1 MAKKPKVPK
10 DKVSEYKKDL
20 AKFSRLSYDRG
31 LVAARG
37 GNLSI
42 RIPGTERVLI
52 TPSGISLRDITPD
65 IIIEIDIHG
74 NLSRGKK
81 SLKPS
86 KETPFHTSIYRSR
99 DDVMAIAHVHP
110 PFATAL
116 SLKDKPFPILTAPGM
131 INLVKVP
138 LVEFAF
144 MGTKELC
151 DFVSEAVKQNMGVKA
166 LLLKGHGVIA
176 MGPDL
181 ASAYYIA
188 DLVEDCAKVAL
199 FSSIGT

>member
-1 MAKKPKVPK
+1 MAKKVKAPK
-10 DKVSEYKKDL
+10 DKVGEYRKEL
-20 AKFSRLSYDRG
+20 AQFSRLSYDRG

-42 RIPGTERVLI
+42 RIPGTQRVLI

-65 IIIEIDIHG
+65 IIIEVDVHG
-74 NLSRGKK
+74 NLSKGKK
-81 SLKPS
+81 NLKPS
-86 KETPFHTSIYRSR
+86 KETPFHTSIYRLR

-116 SLKDKPFPILTAPGM
+116 SLKGKPLPILTAPGM
-131 INLVKVP
+131 VNLVKVP

-151 DFVSEAVKQNMGVKA
+151 DFVSEAVKRNMDVKA
-166 LLLKGHGVIA
+166 LLLKGHGIIA

-199 FSSIGT
+199 FSSI

>member
-1 MAKKPKVPK
+1 MAKKAKVPK
-10 DKVSEYKKDL
+10 DKVSEYREEL
-20 AKFSRLSYDRG
+20 AQFSRLSYDRG
-31 LVAARG
+31 LASARG

-65 IIIEIDIHG
+65 IIIEVDVHG
-74 NLSRGKK
+74 NLSKGKK
-81 SLKPS
+81 DLEPS
-86 KETPFHTSIYRSR
+86 KETPFHTSIYRLR
-99 DDVMAIAHVHP
+99 EDVMAIAHVHP
-110 PFATAL
+110 PIATAL
-116 SLKDKPFPILTAPGM
+116 SLKGKPLPILTAPGM
-131 INLVKVP
+131 VNLVKVP

-151 DFVSEAVKQNMGVKA
+151 DFVSEAVKQNMDVRA
-166 LLLKGHGVIA
+166 LLLKGHGIIA

-199 FSSIGT
+199 FSSI

>member
-1 MAKKPKVPK
+1 MAKTLKYQKNK
-10 DKVSEYKKDL
+10 INKSKKDL
-20 AKFSRLSYDRG
+20 AQFSRLSYDRG

-65 IIIEIDIHG
+65 IIIEVDIHG
-74 NLSRGKK
+74 NLLRGKK
-81 SLKPS
+81 NLKPS
-86 KETPFHTSIYRSR
+86 KETPFHTSIYRIRS
-99 DDVMAIAHVHP
+99 DVIAIAHVHP
-110 PFATAL
+110 PFSTAL
-116 SLKDKPFPILTAPGM
+116 SLKDKPFPLVTAPGM
-131 INLVKVP
+131 VNLVKVP
-138 LVEFAF
+138 LVEFAL

-151 DFVSEAVKQNMGVKA
+151 DYVSEAAKQNMEVKA

-176 MGPDL
+176 MGSDL

-188 DLVEDCAKVAL
+188 DLVEDNAKVAL
-199 FSSIGT
+199 LSSI

>member
-1 MAKKPKVPK
+1 MAKTLKYQKNK
-10 DKVSEYKKDL
+10 IGEYKKEL
-20 AKFSRLSYDRG
+20 AQFSRLSYDRG

-65 IIIEIDIHG
+65 IIIEVDVHG
-74 NLSRGKK
+74 NLSKGKK
-81 SLKPS
+81 NLKPS
-86 KETPFHTSIYRSR
+86 KETPFHTSIYRLR
-99 DDVMAIAHVHP
+99 NDVMAIAHVHP
-110 PFATAL
+110 PIATAL
-116 SLKDKPFPILTAPGM
+116 SLKGKPLPILTAPGM
-131 INLVKVP
+131 VNLVKVP
-138 LVEFAF
+138 LVEFAL

-151 DFVSEAVKQNMGVKA
+151 DFVSETVKQNMDVKA
-166 LLLKGHGVIA
+166 LLLKGHGIIA

-199 FSSIGT
+199 FSST

>member
-1 MAKKPKVPK
+1 MAKAKMHQK
-10 DKVSEYKKDL
+10 DKINGYKK
-20 AKFSRLSYDRG
+20 AVAQFSRLSYDRG

-52 TPSGISLRDITPD
+52 TPSGISLRDITPE
-65 IIIEIDIHG
+65 IVIEVDIHG
-74 NLSRGKK
+74 NLLRGKK
-81 SLKPS
+81 NLRPS
-86 KETPFHTSIYRSR
+86 KETPFHTSIYRIR
-99 DDVMAIAHVHP
+99 NDVMAIAHIHP

-116 SLKDKPFPILTAPGM
+116 SLKDKPFPLLTAPGVV
-131 INLVKVP
+131 NLVKVP
-138 LVEFAF
+138 CVEFALI
-144 MGTKELC
+144 GTKELC
-151 DFVSEAVKQNMGVKA
+151 DYVSEAAKQNLDVKA

-199 FSSIGT
+199 LSSI

>member
-52 TPSGISLRDITPD
+52 TPSGISLGDITPD

-131 INLVKVP
+131 VNLVKVP

-151 DFVSEAVKQNMGVKA
+151 NFVTETVKQNMEAKA
-166 LLLKGHGVIA
+166 YLLKGHGIIA
-176 MGPDL
+176 IGSDL
-181 ASAYYIA
+181 ASAYYTA

-199 FSSIGT
+199 FS

>member
-1 MAKKPKVPK
+1 MAKTMKYQK
-10 DKVSEYKKDL
+10 DKISGYKKDL
-20 AKFSRLSYDRG
+20 AQFSRLSYDRG

-65 IIIEIDIHG
+65 IIIEVDIHG
-74 NLSRGKK
+74 NLLRGKK
-81 SLKPS
+81 NLKPS
-86 KETPFHTSIYRSR
+86 KETPFHTSIYRIRS
-99 DDVMAIAHVHP
+99 DVMAIAHVHP
-110 PFATAL
+110 PFSTAL
-116 SLKDKPFPILTAPGM
+116 SLKDKPFPLLTAPGM
-131 INLVKVP
+131 VNLVKVP
-138 LVEFAF
+138 LVEFAL

-151 DFVSEAVKQNMGVKA
+151 DYVSEAAKQNMEVKA

-176 MGPDL
+176 MGSDL

-188 DLVEDCAKVAL
+188 DLVEDNAKVAL
-199 FSSIGT
+199 LSSI

>member
-86 KETPFHTSIYRSR
+86 KETPFHTSIYRLR
-99 DDVMAIAHVHP
+99 NDVFAIAHLHP

-131 INLVKVP
+131 VNLVKVP
-138 LVEFAF
+138 HR
-144 MGTKELC
+144 T
-151 DFVSEAVKQNMGVKA
+151 
-166 LLLKGHGVIA
+166 
-176 MGPDL
+176 
-181 ASAYYIA
+181 
-188 DLVEDCAKVAL
+188 
-199 FSSIGT
+199 

>member
-1 MAKKPKVPK
+1 MAEKSK
-10 DKVSEYKKDL
+10 DKKDKISEYKKEL
-20 AKFSRLSYDRG
+20 AQFSRLSYDRG

-65 IIIEIDIHG
+65 IIIEVDIHG
-74 NLSRGKK
+74 NLSKGKK
-81 SLKPS
+81 NLKPS
-86 KETPFHTSIYRSR
+86 KETPFHTSIYRLR
-99 DDVMAIAHVHP
+99 NDVMAIAHIHP

-131 INLVKVP
+131 VNLVKVP

-151 DFVSEAVKQNMGVKA
+151 DFVSEAVKQNMDVKA
-166 LLLKGHGVIA
+166 LILKGHGIIA

-199 FSSIGT
+199 FSSI

>member
-1 MAKKPKVPK
+1 MKKESKNK
-10 DKVSEYKKDL
+10 GDKIKQHKKDI
-20 AKFSRLSYDRG
+20 AQFSRLSYDRG

-52 TPSGISLRDITPD
+52 TPSGISLWDITPE
-65 IIIEIDIHG
+65 IIIEVDIYG
-74 NLSRGKK
+74 NLLRGKK
-81 SLKPS
+81 NLKPS
-86 KETPFHTSIYRSR
+86 KETPFHTSIYRIRS
-99 DDVMAIAHVHP
+99 DVMAIAHVHP
-110 PFATAL
+110 PFSTAL
-116 SLKDKPFPILTAPGM
+116 SLKDKPFPIVTAPGM
-131 INLVKVP
+131 VNLVKVP
-138 LVEFAF
+138 LVEFAL

-151 DFVSEAVKQNMGVKA
+151 DYVSEAAKQNMEVKA
-166 LLLKGHGVIA
+166 LLLKGHGIIG

-199 FSSIGT
+199 LAST

>member
-1 MAKKPKVPK
+1 MAEKSK
-10 DKVSEYKKDL
+10 DKKDKISEYKKEL
-20 AKFSRLSYDRG
+20 AQFSRLSYDRG

-65 IIIEIDIHG
+65 IIIEVDIHG
-74 NLSRGKK
+74 NLSKGKK
-81 SLKPS
+81 NLKPS
-86 KETPFHTSIYRSR
+86 KETPFHNSIYRLR
-99 DDVMAIAHVHP
+99 NDVMAIAHIHP

-131 INLVKVP
+131 VNLVKVP

-151 DFVSEAVKQNMGVKA
+151 DFVSEAVKQNMDVKA
-166 LLLKGHGVIA
+166 LILKGHGIIA

-199 FSSIGT
+199 FSSI

>member
-1 MAKKPKVPK
+1 MAMTSKYQK
-10 DKVSEYKKDL
+10 DKIREYKKEL
-20 AKFSRLSYDRG
+20 AQFSRLSYDRG

-52 TPSGISLRDITPD
+52 TPSVISLRDITPD
-65 IIIEIDIHG
+65 IIIEVDIHG
-74 NLSRGKK
+74 NLSKGKK
-81 SLKPS
+81 NLKPS
-86 KETPFHTSIYRSR
+86 KETPFHTSIYRLR

-131 INLVKVP
+131 VNLIKVP

-151 DFVSEAVKQNMGVKA
+151 DFVSETVKQNMDVKA
-166 LLLKGHGVIA
+166 LLLKGHGIVA

-199 FSSIGT
+199 FSSV

>member
-1 MAKKPKVPK
+1 MAKTSKFQK
-10 DKVSEYKKDL
+10 DEISEYKKDI
-20 AKFSRLSYDRG
+20 AQFSRLSYDRG

-65 IIIEIDIHG
+65 IIIEVDVHG
-74 NLSRGKK
+74 NLLRGKK
-81 SLKPS
+81 NLKPS
-86 KETPFHTSIYRSR
+86 KETPFHTSIYRIRS
-99 DDVMAIAHVHP
+99 DVMAIAHVHP
-110 PFATAL
+110 PFSTAL
-116 SLKDKPFPILTAPGM
+116 SLKDKPFPLLTAPGM
-131 INLVKVP
+131 VNLVKVP
-138 LVEFAF
+138 LVEFAL

-151 DFVSEAVKQNMGVKA
+151 YYVSEAAKQNMEVKA
-166 LLLKGHGVIA
+166 LLLKGHGIIA

-188 DLVEDCAKVAL
+188 DLVEDNAKVAL
-199 FSSIGT
+199 LLSI

>member
-1 MAKKPKVPK
+1 MAEKSK
-10 DKVSEYKKDL
+10 DKKDKISEYKKEL
-20 AKFSRLSYDRG
+20 AQFSRLSYDRG

-65 IIIEIDIHG
+65 IIIEVDIHG
-74 NLSRGKK
+74 NLSKGKK
-81 SLKPS
+81 NLKPS
-86 KETPFHTSIYRSR
+86 KETPFHTSIYRLR

-131 INLVKVP
+131 VNLVKVP

-151 DFVSEAVKQNMGVKA
+151 DYVSETVKQNMDVKA
-166 LLLKGHGVIA
+166 LLLKGHGIIA

-181 ASAYYIA
+181 ASAYYIS

-199 FSSIGT
+199 FSSL

>member
-1 MAKKPKVPK
+1 MVKKAKVPK
-10 DKVSEYKKDL
+10 DKVGEYRKEL
-20 AKFSRLSYDRG
+20 AQFSRLSYDRG

-42 RIPGTERVLI
+42 RIPGTQRVLI

-65 IIIEIDIHG
+65 IIIEVDVHG
-74 NLSRGKK
+74 NLSNGKRN
-81 SLKPS
+81 LKPS
-86 KETPFHTSIYRSR
+86 KETPFHTSIYRLR

-110 PFATAL
+110 PCATAL
-116 SLKDKPFPILTAPGM
+116 SLKGKPLPILTAPGM
-131 INLVKVP
+131 VNLVKVP

-151 DFVSEAVKQNMGVKA
+151 DFVSEGVKRNMDVKA
-166 LLLKGHGVIA
+166 LLLKGHGIIA

-199 FSSIGT
+199 FSSI

>member
-1 MAKKPKVPK
+1 VAKTSKYQK
-10 DKVSEYKKDL
+10 DKISEYRKDL
-20 AKFSRLSYDRG
+20 AQFSRLSYDRG

-52 TPSGISLRDITPD
+52 TPSGISLKDITPD
-65 IIIEIDIHG
+65 IIIEVDIHG

-81 SLKPS
+81 NLKPS
-86 KETPFHTSIYRSR
+86 KETPFHTSIYRLR

-131 INLVKVP
+131 VNLVKVP

-151 DFVSEAVKQNMGVKA
+151 DYVSEVVKQNMEVTA
-166 LLLKGHGVIA
+166 LLLKGHGIIA
-176 MGPDL
+176 VGPDL

-199 FSSIGT
+199 FSSL

>member
-1 MAKKPKVPK
+1 MAKKAKVPK
-10 DKVSEYKKDL
+10 DKVSEYRKEL
-20 AKFSRLSYDRG
+20 AQFSRLSYDRG

-42 RIPGTERVLI
+42 RIPGTERVFI

-65 IIIEIDIHG
+65 IIIEVDVHG
-74 NLSRGKK
+74 NLSKGKK
-81 SLKPS
+81 NLKPS
-86 KETPFHTSIYRSR
+86 KETPFHTSIYRLR
-99 DDVMAIAHVHP
+99 DDVMAIVHVHP
-110 PFATAL
+110 PIATAL
-116 SLKDKPFPILTAPGM
+116 SLKGKPLPILTAPGM
-131 INLVKVP
+131 VNLVKVP

-151 DFVSEAVKQNMGVKA
+151 DFVSEAVKQNMDVKA
-166 LLLKGHGVIA
+166 LLLKGHGIIA

-199 FSSIGT
+199 FSST

>member
-1 MAKKPKVPK
+1 MAEKSK
-10 DKVSEYKKDL
+10 DKKDKISEYKKNL
-20 AKFSRLSYDRG
+20 AQFSRLSYDRG

-65 IIIEIDIHG
+65 IIIEVDIHG
-74 NLSRGKK
+74 NLSKGKK
-81 SLKPS
+81 NLKPS
-86 KETPFHTSIYRSR
+86 KETPFHTSIYRIR
-99 DDVMAIAHVHP
+99 DDVMAIAHIHP

-131 INLVKVP
+131 VNLIKVP

-151 DFVSEAVKQNMGVKA
+151 DFVSETVKQNMDVKA
-166 LLLKGHGVIA
+166 LLLKGHGIVA

-199 FSSIGT
+199 FSSV

>member
-1 MAKKPKVPK
+1 MAKTKMNQK
-10 DKVSEYKKDL
+10 DKINGYKKDV
-20 AKFSRLSYDRG
+20 AQFSRLSYDRG

-52 TPSGISLRDITPD
+52 TPSGISLRDITPE
-65 IIIEIDIHG
+65 IVIEVDIHG
-74 NLSRGKK
+74 NLLRGKK
-81 SLKPS
+81 NLKPS
-86 KETPFHTSIYRSR
+86 KETPFHTSIYRIR
-99 DDVMAIAHVHP
+99 NDVTAIAHIHP

-116 SLKDKPFPILTAPGM
+116 SLKDKPFPLLTAPGM
-131 INLVKVP
+131 VNLVKVP
-138 LVEFAF
+138 CVEFAL

-151 DFVSEAVKQNMGVKA
+151 DYVSEAAKRNMEVKA

-199 FSSIGT
+199 LSSI

>member
-1 MAKKPKVPK
+1 MAEKSKGKK
-10 DKVSEYKKDL
+10 DKISEYKKEL
-20 AKFSRLSYDRG
+20 AQFSRLSYDRG

-65 IIIEIDIHG
+65 IIIEVDIHG
-74 NLSRGKK
+74 NLSKGKK
-81 SLKPS
+81 NLKPS
-86 KETPFHTSIYRSR
+86 KETPFHTSIYRLR

-110 PFATAL
+110 SFATAL

-131 INLVKVP
+131 VNLIKVP

-151 DFVSEAVKQNMGVKA
+151 DFVSETVKQNMDVKA
-166 LLLKGHGVIA
+166 LLLKGHGIVA

-199 FSSIGT
+199 FSSI

>member
-1 MAKKPKVPK
+1 MAEKSK
-10 DKVSEYKKDL
+10 DKKDKISEYKKEL
-20 AKFSRLSYDRG
+20 AQFSRLSYDRG

-65 IIIEIDIHG
+65 IIIEVDIHG
-74 NLSRGKK
+74 NLSKGKK
-81 SLKPS
+81 NLKPS
-86 KETPFHTSIYRSR
+86 KETPFHTSIYRLR
-99 DDVMAIAHVHP
+99 NDVMAIAHIHP

-131 INLVKVP
+131 VNLVKVP

-151 DFVSEAVKQNMGVKA
+151 DFVSEAVKQNMDVKA
-166 LLLKGHGVIA
+166 LLLKGHGIIA

-199 FSSIGT
+199 FSSI

>member
-1 MAKKPKVPK
+1 MAKTLKYQE
-10 DKVSEYKKDL
+10 DKITEYKKEL
-20 AKFSRLSYDRG
+20 AQFSRLSYGRG

-52 TPSGISLRDITPD
+52 TPSGISLRDITPE
-65 IIIEIDIHG
+65 IIIEVDIQG
-74 NLSRGKK
+74 NLLRGKK
-81 SLKPS
+81 NLKPS
-86 KETPFHTSIYRSR
+86 KETPFHTSIYRLR

-110 PFATAL
+110 AFATAL
-116 SLKDKPFPILTAPGM
+116 SLKDKPLPILTAPGM
-131 INLVKVP
+131 VNLVKVP

-144 MGTKELC
+144 MGTEELC
-151 DFVSEAVKQNMGVKA
+151 DFVSDTVKQNMDVKA
-166 LLLKGHGVIA
+166 LLLKGHGIIA

-199 FSSIGT
+199 FSSV